1 MKKTIQMKMEGY
13 EIIEKVAMLT
23 GNGARIYV
31 PKNWAGK
38 KIRAVLIEQ

>member
-1 MKKTIQMKMEGY
+1 MKKSIKMQMEGY
-13 EIIEKVAMLT
+13 EIVAKIAMLT

>member
-1 MKKTIQMKMEGY
+1 MEKPIRMRMEGY
-13 EIIEKVAMLT
+13 EVVEKVAMLT

-31 PKNWAGK
+31 PKDWAGK